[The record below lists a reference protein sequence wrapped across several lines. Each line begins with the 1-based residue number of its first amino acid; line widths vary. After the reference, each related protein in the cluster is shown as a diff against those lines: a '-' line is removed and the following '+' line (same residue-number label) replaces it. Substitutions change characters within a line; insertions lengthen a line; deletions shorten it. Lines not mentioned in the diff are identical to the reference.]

1 VLQGIRKLFGGGR
14 AEHLTTE
21 LVPSAASSGPL
32 VRLEGVTKTFVVDR
46 VETHALASVDLEVE
60 RGEFVAVNGPSGSG
74 KSTLLSI
81 VGLLDTPSA
90 GTYLLNGFDVA
101 GLGAKNRAA
110 LRNREV
116 GFIFQSFNL
125 IGDLTVRENVEL
137 PLTYQGLAGAER
149 RERVDATLARFEL
162 ADLADRYPSALSGG
176 HQQRVAVARAV
187 VGAPRLLLA
196 DEPTGNLSSRQ
207 AEAVIEM
214 LQELHRGGATI
225 LLVSHDPRW
234 RGVVGRAVELFDG
247 SVVAS

>member
-1 VLQGIRKLFGGGR
+1 MLQGIRKLFGGR
-14 AEHLTTE
+14 SAEHVTTE
-21 LVPSAASSGPL
+21 LVPGAVSTGPL

-46 VETHALASVDLEVE
+46 VETRALSSVDLAVE

-90 GTYLLNGFDVA
+90 GTYHLNGFDVA
-101 GLGAKNRAA
+101 GLGAKSRAA

-137 PLTYQGLAGAER
+137 PLTYQGMSATDR

-162 ADLADRYPSALSGG
+162 AEIAGRYPSALSGG
-176 HQQRVAVARAV
+176 HQQRVGVARAV

-234 RGVVGRAVELFDG
+234 RGVAGRAVELFDG

>member
-1 VLQGIRKLFGGGR
+1 VLQGIRKLFGGR
-14 AEHLTTE
+14 REEHVTTAPAPGA
-21 LVPSAASSGPL
+21 VPAGSL
-32 VRLEGVTKTFVVDR
+32 VRLDGVTKIFVVDR
-46 VETHALASVDLEVE
+46 VETPALSNVDLAVE

-90 GTYLLNGFDVA
+90 GTYHLNGFDVA

-149 RERVDATLARFEL
+149 RERVDAALARFEL
-162 ADLADRYPSALSGG
+162 ADLAGRYPSALSGG

-187 VGAPRLLLA
+187 VGEPRLLLA
-196 DEPTGNLSSRQ
+196 DEPTGNLSSGQ

-214 LQELHRGGATI
+214 LVELHRGGSTI

-247 SVVAS
+247 GIVAS

>member
-1 VLQGIRKLFGGGR
+1 MLRGLRKLIGVGR
-14 AEHLTTE
+14 EDE
-21 LVPSAASSGPL
+21 LATLAVLDAAPAGPI

-46 VETHALASVDLEVE
+46 VATPALQNVDLAVE

-90 GTYLLNGFDVA
+90 GTYRLNGIDV
-101 GLGAKNRAA
+101 GSLGAKSRAQ

-125 IGDLTVRENVEL
+125 IGDLTARENVEL
-137 PLTYQGLAGAER
+137 PLTYQGLSSADR
-149 RERVDATLARFEL
+149 RERVDAALARFEL
-162 ADLADRYPSALSGG
+162 GDIGARYPSQLSGG

-187 VGAPRLLLA
+187 VGEPKLLLA
-196 DEPTGNLSSRQ
+196 DEPTGNLNSRQ
-207 AEAVIEM
+207 AEVVIEM
-214 LQELHRGGATI
+214 LQELHRAGSTI

-234 RGVVGRAVELFDG
+234 RGVALRSVELFDG
-247 SVVAS
+247 TVVSA